1 MPFLLAILSSVLY
14 GTADFLGGFGSRRAP
29 VVTVTLWSQA
39 LGLIALLAV
48 APFIPGVARNVDLM
62 WGVGAGIT
70 GGLGVWLLYRAL
82 ATGTVSIAA
91 PLISMIAL
99 LVPVT
104 VGLLSGERPG
114 VLALAG
120 VGVGVLAV
128 VLISGGGSHTE
139 AGNDA
144 PARMSRGAL
153 LSAIASG
160 LLVGGFLVCLGQI
173 PGGAGLW
180 PLVSARA
187 TGTCLI
193 GLILLLQRAP
203 ARAPTAA
210 VPAIVGAGVADVAAN
225 LCYVEAAAHGPLSIV
240 ATIVSL
246 APAATVLLAQ
256 IVFRERLSTAQKVGV
271 GFALLAVFLLARG
284 SAH

>member
-1 MPFLLAILSSVLY
+1 MPFLFAIVSSVLY

-39 LGLIALLAV
+39 IGLVTLLA
-48 APFIPGVARNVDLM
+48 AACFIPGVTRNADLL
-62 WGVGAGIT
+62 WGIGAGIT
-70 GGLGVWLLYRAL
+70 GGAGVWLLYRAL
-82 ATGTVSIAA
+82 ATGPVSIAA

-99 LVPVT
+99 VVPVT

-128 VLISGGGSHTE
+128 VLISGGGSHP
-139 AGNDA
+139 DA
-144 PARMSRGAL
+144 SGALPARMSRAAL
-153 LSAIASG
+153 LGAAASG
-160 LLVGGFLVCLGQI
+160 ILVGGFLVCLGQI
-173 PGGAGLW
+173 PAGASLW
-180 PLVSARA
+180 PLVTARA
-187 TGTCLI
+187 TGTL
-193 GLILLLQRAP
+193 GMTLLLLAQRAP
-203 ARAPTAA
+203 ARAPAAA

-225 LCYVEAAAHGPLSIV
+225 LCYVSAVAHGPLSII

-256 IVFRERLSTAQKVGV
+256 LVFRERLSNPQKVGV
-271 GFALLAVFLLARG
+271 GFALLAVVLLARG

>member
-1 MPFLLAILSSVLY
+1 MPFVLAILSSMLY

-39 LGLIALLAV
+39 LGLVALLAV
-48 APFIPGVARNVDLM
+48 APFIPGVARNVDLL

-104 VGLLSGERPG
+104 VGLVSGERPG

-128 VLISGGGSHTE
+128 VLISGGGSH
-139 AGNDA
+139 AGVSGDM
-144 PARMSRGAL
+144 PARMSRSAL
-153 LSAIASG
+153 LSAVASG

-173 PGGAGLW
+173 PAGVGLW

-187 TGTCLI
+187 TGTLLI

-203 ARAPTAA
+203 ARAPAA
-210 VPAIVGAGVADVAAN
+210 AIPAIVGAGVADVAAN

-246 APAATVLLAQ
+246 APAATVVLAQ
-256 IVFRERLSTAQKVGV
+256 IVYRERLSTAQKVGV
-271 GFALLAVFLLARG
+271 GFALLAVLLLARG